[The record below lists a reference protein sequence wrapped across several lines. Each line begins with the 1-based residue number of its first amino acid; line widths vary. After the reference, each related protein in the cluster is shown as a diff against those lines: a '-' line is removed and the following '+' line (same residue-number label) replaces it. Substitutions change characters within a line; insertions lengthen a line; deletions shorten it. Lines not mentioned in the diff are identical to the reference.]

1 MFALVI
7 APALKTALHTSASYE
22 SFVAIGT
29 VGLLIP
35 LNTMFSGLS
44 VIVDRVSGAQ
54 PELLTAPIPRGLLVV
69 GNLLVALAITA
80 LQVGVLIAVALARGI
95 HFHATGTGIVWF
107 VGAAVL
113 FTVGMY
119 GLAEILANRVP
130 RQEEYIARVPA
141 IAILPWFLAGAL
153 FPITAL
159 PGFLTWVAK
168 FLPLTHGLAL
178 MRYGLRGDS
187 TGLHAIW
194 GLSDP
199 TAMAALSLAVVGGVR
214 AAADRGFDPRLQPVG
229 GSLSPEALA
238 RGFRRRRELARS
250 AGVSRAKPG
259 DRHQPRKHREHR
271 QPASDRSAGADGQ
284 SDQVAA
290 AHKPGFAE
298 PLHGFSVQVTGA
310 TCRAFSALSHS
321 TPDAA

>member
-1 MFALVI
+1 MSTSEIAIQIARPRPRALGPLATLARRRFQLTARTPRELFVPLLTPIMFALVI
-7 APALKTALHTSASYE
+7 APALKSALHTNASYE

-35 LNTMFSGLS
+35 LNTMFAGLS
-44 VIVDRVSGAQ
+44 VIVDRISGAQ

-69 GNLLVALAITA
+69 GNLVVALAITA
-80 LQVGVLIAVALARGI
+80 LQVGVLIAVAVARGI
-95 HFHATGTGIVWF
+95 HFNATGTGILWF
-107 VGAAVL
+107 VAAAVL

-178 MRYGLRGDS
+178 MRYGLLQDAR
-187 TGLHAIW
+187 GLHAIW
-194 GLSDP
+194 GQGS
-199 TAMAALSLAVVGGVR
+199 TTTMAALSLAVVAGFALLLT
-214 AAADRGFDPRLQPVG
+214 AASIRVF
-229 GSLSPEALA
+229 S
-238 RGFRRRRELARS
+238 RS
-250 AGVSRAKPG
+250 AAR
-259 DRHQPRKHREHR
+259 
-271 QPASDRSAGADGQ
+271 
-284 SDQVAA
+284 
-290 AHKPGFAE
+290 
-298 PLHGFSVQVTGA
+298 
-310 TCRAFSALSHS
+310 
-321 TPDAA
+321 